1 MHTFKHAATIAVTA
15 AALLATLAGCGSPAD
30 PPAASPQGPAPAPS
44 SYDEEPAW
52 ADAVPDRTRQVIR
65 TVSSDR
71 WCDRRHCTVT
81 EAWER
86 NADGTWRMVRDFPST
101 IGPAGWGK
109 EKQDD
114 GGTPEGVFRIKVTFS
129 TTPHNPG
136 RMPWRRRLPTSNVT
150 DEEGPSYN
158 TWIEEPWR
166 TDGDRPSM
174 RWGLVVDYNNVRL
187 QPGVGPTPVP
197 GKGSGIFLHTSRPG
211 RLFEPSEGCTRL
223 SRPAHMRWLLTWL
236 RPGAHPRIV
245 QNL

>member
-1 MHTFKHAATIAVTA
+1 VGLAVRGLA
-15 AALLATLAGCGSPAD
+15 VALLLTGC
-30 PPAASPQGPAPAPS
+30 ASPVEEDAPPSPHATPEPS
-44 SYDEEPAW
+44 SYAESPAW
-52 ADAVPDRTRQVIR
+52 ADALPERTRQVVR

-71 WCDRRHCTVT
+71 WCDRVHCTVT

-86 NADGTWRMVRDFPST
+86 DGDGWRMVRDLPST
-101 IGPAGWGK
+101 IGPSGWGK
-109 EKQDD
+109 ERRDD
-114 GGTPEGVFRIKVTFS
+114 GRTPEGVFRIKVTFS

-150 DEEGPSYN
+150 DEEGPLYN

-174 RWGLVVDYNNVRL
+174 RWGLVVDYNHVRL
-187 QPGVGPTPVP
+187 EPGVGRRPVP
-197 GKGSGIFLHTSRPG
+197 AGGSGIFLHTSRPG
-211 RLFEPSEGCTRL
+211 RLFEPSDGCTRV